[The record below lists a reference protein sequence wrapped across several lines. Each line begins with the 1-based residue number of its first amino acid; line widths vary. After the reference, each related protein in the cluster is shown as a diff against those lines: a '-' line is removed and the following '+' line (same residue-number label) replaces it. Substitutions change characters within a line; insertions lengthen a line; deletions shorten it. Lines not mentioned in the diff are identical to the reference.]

1 MRDPHNNSD
10 INKIKRNYQ
19 MLTVMNHCSYC
30 FTHGNSFFGHRLW
43 IGDIVICDGSKQL
56 FFILPI
62 KWRLKWINKKKNVDN
77 SSLHDSKFTV
87 IVHRFDYWKLEKWK
101 LLAFNTAMIASMKK
115 FSANMKIFSA
125 VQYYLICISKIII
138 SALPLDIIYA

>member
-1 MRDPHNNSD
+1 MEAKM
-10 INKIKRNYQ
+10 NKQ
-19 MLTVMNHCSYC
+19 
-30 FTHGNSFFGHRLW
+30 
-43 IGDIVICDGSKQL
+43 
-56 FFILPI
+56 
-62 KWRLKWINKKKNVDN
+62 KKNVDN

-87 IVHRFDYWKLEKWK
+87 IPVVHWFDYWKLEKWK

-138 SALPLDIIYA
+138 SALPLDIIHA

>member
-1 MRDPHNNSD
+1 MWDPHNNSD

-19 MLTVMNHCSYC
+19 MLTVMNRCSYC

-62 KWRLKWINKKKNVDN
+62 KWRLKWLRKNKTVDN
-77 SSLHDSKFTV
+77 NSLHDSMYNV
-87 IVHRFDYWKLEKWK
+87 AVHQFHYRKLEKRK
-101 LLAFNTAMIASMKK
+101 LLALNSAMIASMKK

-138 SALPLDIIYA
+138 SALPLDIIHA